1 MAASGAQ
8 IVLVITRR
16 KGEVGVHFAEI
27 VQPGVEMRLHTL
39 GGPPPWP
46 IVLGAISGACQDLIR
61 MGDEVVAWVRD
72 GSQVTCTAL
81 DTKQVGEAG
90 VMLCHA
96 TEVRELPPE
105 DTDRAITRVITG

>member
-1 MAASGAQ
+1 MATSRAK

-16 KGEVGVHFAEI
+16 EGEVGVHLAEI
-27 VQPGVEMRLHTL
+27 VQPGEEMRLHTL

-46 IVLGAISGACQDLIR
+46 IVLGAISGACQDLLK

-72 GSQVTCTAL
+72 GTTATCTAL
-81 DTKQVGEAG
+81 DAQQVGEAG
-90 VMLCHA
+90 AMLCHA